1 MEIRIEHLSMTY
13 PSGKQALK
21 DLNLELKAP
30 SLIGLL
36 GPNGAGKSTLM
47 KLLVA
52 ALLPTKGEIR
62 VDGHSLTKTERLLKA
77 QLGLRVKSY
86 GGLIKNQEGRVSQN
100 CLRNTHLLTVLG
112 PVAGLYLYQ
121 PAESTMNSLYLAN
134 PAIAGEQNLGVFP
147 LPSDIGCL
155 VRCSP
160 GR

>member
-62 VDGHSLTKTERLLKA
+62 VTDT
-77 QLGLRVKSY
+77 
-86 GGLIKNQEGRVSQN
+86 
-100 CLRNTHLLTVLG
+100 
-112 PVAGLYLYQ
+112 
-121 PAESTMNSLYLAN
+121 
-134 PAIAGEQNLGVFP
+134 P
-147 LPSDIGCL
+147 LPKQSAC
-155 VRCSP
+155 
-160 GR
+160 

>member
-62 VDGHSLTKTERLLKA
+62 VDGRSLTKTERLLKA
-77 QLGLRVKSY
+77 QLG
-86 GGLIKNQEGRVSQN
+86 
-100 CLRNTHLLTVLG
+100 
-112 PVAGLYLYQ
+112 
-121 PAESTMNSLYLAN
+121 
-134 PAIAGEQNLGVFP
+134 
-147 LPSDIGCL
+147 
-155 VRCSP
+155 
-160 GR
+160 